1 MADRTNS
8 GSCHQPVLV
17 GRVVELL
24 VTDPLGAYLD
34 LTAGGGGHL
43 KALAGRLGS
52 TARLYGTD
60 ADPAAIERTTKVLEG
75 VSQFRKLIRTRFGD
89 IADAAKSFDDREF
102 DGILLDLGIS
112 SDQLDDPD
120 RGISFRLDGPLD
132 MRLDPTRGVPASH
145 LISTLSEQELKGI
158 IGQFGEERKAGQI
171 ARAIVR
177 ERQRSMILTTAQL
190 KDVVVAVVAE
200 PHRTK
205 SLARVFQ
212 AFRIAVNREL
222 DELAAVLPQASD
234 LLKPG
239 GRLAV
244 ISYHSLE
251 DRLVKRFMQTQAKGD
266 CHCPRELPMCVCGA
280 KPTLTIV
287 TRHAV
292 VPDDAEVSGN
302 PRARSARLR
311 VAERLPR

>member
-1 MADRTNS
+1 MADRPNN
-8 GSCHQPVLV
+8 GAYHQPVLV
-17 GRVVELL
+17 DRVVELM
-24 VTDPLGAYLD
+24 VTDPQGAYLD

-43 KALAGRLGS
+43 MALAGRLGS
-52 TARLYGTD
+52 AARLYGTD
-60 ADPAAIERTTKVLEG
+60 ADPAAIERTTRVLEG
-75 VSQFRKLIRTRFGD
+75 VGQFRKLIRTRFGD
-89 IADAAKSFDDREF
+89 IANAVNSFDDREF

-112 SDQLDDPD
+112 SYQLDDPD

-145 LISTLSEQELKGI
+145 LINTLSEQELKGI
-158 IGQFGEERKAGQI
+158 IGQFGEERKAGHI

-190 KDVVVAVVAE
+190 RDIVVDVVAE
-200 PHRTK
+200 PHRNK

-222 DELAAVLPQASD
+222 DELKAVLPQACD
-234 LLKPG
+234 LLKSG
-239 GRLAV
+239 GRLVV

-266 CHCPRELPMCVCGA
+266 CLCPPGLPVCVCGA
-280 KPTLTIV
+280 RPTLSVV

-292 VPDDAEVSGN
+292 MPDDEEIARN

>member
-1 MADRTNS
+1 MVDRANS
-8 GSCHQPVLV
+8 STYHQPVLV
-17 GRVVELL
+17 DRVVELL
-24 VTDPLGAYLD
+24 VTDLRGAYLD
-34 LTAGGGGHL
+34 LTTGGGGHL
-43 KALAGRLGS
+43 KALAGRLDS
-52 TARLYGTD
+52 AARLYGTD
-60 ADPAAIERTTKVLEG
+60 ADPAAIERTTRVLEG
-75 VSQFRKLIRTRFGD
+75 IGQFRKLIRTRFGD
-89 IADAAKSFDDREF
+89 IADAAKGFDDREF

-112 SDQLDDPD
+112 TYQLDDPE
-120 RGISFRLDGPLD
+120 RGISFRFDGPLD
-132 MRLDPTRGVPASH
+132 MRLDPTHGVPASD
-145 LISTLSEQELKGI
+145 LINTLDEQKLKGI

-177 ERQRSMILTTAQL
+177 ERQRSMILTTTQL
-190 KDVVVAVVAE
+190 RDVVVAVVAE
-200 PHRTK
+200 PHRNK

-222 DELAAVLPQASD
+222 DELAAVLPQACA
-234 LLKPG
+234 LLKTG

-266 CHCPRELPMCVCGA
+266 CQCPPEFPTCVCGA
-280 KPTLTIV
+280 KPTLTII

-292 VPDDAEVSGN
+292 VPDEAEIDGN

>member
-1 MADRTNS
+1 
-8 GSCHQPVLV
+8 
-17 GRVVELL
+17 
-24 VTDPLGAYLD
+24 
-34 LTAGGGGHL
+34 
-43 KALAGRLGS
+43 
-52 TARLYGTD
+52 
-60 ADPAAIERTTKVLEG
+60 
-75 VSQFRKLIRTRFGD
+75 
-89 IADAAKSFDDREF
+89 
-102 DGILLDLGIS
+102 
-112 SDQLDDPD
+112 
-120 RGISFRLDGPLD
+120 
-132 MRLDPTRGVPASH
+132 
-145 LISTLSEQELKGI
+145 
-158 IGQFGEERKAGQI
+158 
-171 ARAIVR
+171 
-177 ERQRSMILTTAQL
+177 MILTTAQL